1 MTLDE
6 WIDIGTSKGI
16 VDDINFE
23 PVPFCVCFRKWFLMK
38 MGIVKPQSVDRIE
51 CTYNRYYL
59 LSEFSQKN
67 LHEIYEQ
74 TVIDFLNDIIT
85 SRGTISEKEFGRIF
99 QIVNNVMVY
108 ALDLGIGGAKLLNW
122 SLIKRYINTGK
133 IVKNDIRELAIS
145 SADKSRLFKAVLQD
159 NIYPEKRNA
168 CLCLVLNFFL
178 GLRIGEL
185 AGLTFSDFDLQS
197 KLVRIYKTESKFYT
211 RDSEGNKSGSM
222 VYRIQEDT
230 KTMYSVR
237 QVPLVPAAEDILKMI
252 YEHHNQCGYDS
263 PYLAYDGKGEA
274 VLSRSLSRTLDK
286 LCRLLNLKHINT
298 HKIRKT
304 FASDLHAAGMSTR
317 NITDLLGHAEMSTTE
332 HCYILSYGNIE
343 KLRREMTT
351 ALDCDIFDK

>member
-1 MTLDE
+1 MTLNE

-16 VDDINFE
+16 VEDISFD
-23 PVPFCVCFRKWFLMK
+23 PVPFCSCFRKWFLMK
-38 MGIVKPQSVDRIE
+38 MNIVKPQSLDRIE

-59 LSEFSQKN
+59 LSDLNQQP
-67 LHEIYEQ
+67 LHEIQEQ
-74 TVIDFLNDIIT
+74 TIIDFLNEIII

-99 QIVNNVMVY
+99 QIINNVMVY
-108 ALDLGIGGAKLLNW
+108 ALDLNIGGAKLLNW

-133 IVKNDIRELAIS
+133 ITKCDARELAIS

-159 NIYPEKRNA
+159 NIYPEKKSA

-185 AGLTFSDFDLQS
+185 AGLTFSDFDLQN
-197 KLVRIYKTESKFYT
+197 KLVRVYKTESKFYA

-222 VYRIQEDT
+222 IYRIQEDT
-230 KTMYSVR
+230 KTIYSVR
-237 QVPLVPAAEDILKMI
+237 QVPLIPAAEKIFLMI
-252 YEHHNQCGYDS
+252 MEHHDKCGYES
-263 PYLAYDGKGEA
+263 TYLAYDGKDEA

-286 LCRLLNLKHINT
+286 LCKLLNLKHINT

-304 FASDLHAAGMSTR
+304 FASDLHAAGISTR

-332 HCYILSYGNIE
+332 HCYILSDGNIE

-351 ALDCDIFDK
+351 ALDYTL

>member
-16 VDDINFE
+16 VDDIDFE
-23 PVPFCVCFRKWFLMK
+23 PVPFCTCFRKWFLMK

-59 LSEFSQKN
+59 LSELNQKN
-67 LHEIYEQ
+67 LHEIQEQ
-74 TVIDFLNDIIT
+74 IIIDFLNDIII
-85 SRGTISEKEFGRIF
+85 SRGTITEKEFGRIF

-108 ALDLGIGGAKLLNW
+108 ALDLNIGGAKLLNW

-133 IVKNDIRELAIS
+133 IVKSDVRELAIS
-145 SADKSRLFKAVLQD
+145 SADKSRLFRAVLQD

-168 CLCLVLNFFL
+168 SLCLVLNFFL

-185 AGLTFSDFDLQS
+185 AGLTFSDFDLQN
-197 KLVRIYKTESKFYT
+197 KFVRVYKTESKYYT
-211 RDSEGNKSGSM
+211 RDADGNKSGSM

-230 KTMYSVR
+230 KTIYSVR
-237 QVPLVPAAEDILKMI
+237 QVPLVPAAETI
-252 YEHHNQCGYDS
+252 YRLICENHNNCNYES
-263 PYLAYDGKGEA
+263 PYLAYDGKDEA

-286 LCRLLNLKHINT
+286 LCQLLNLKHINT

-304 FASDLHAAGMSTR
+304 FASDLHAAGVSTR

-332 HCYILSYGNIE
+332 HCYILSDGNIE
-343 KLRREMTT
+343 KLRREMTA
-351 ALDCDIFDK
+351 ALDCNIL

>member
-197 KLVRIYKTESKFYT
+197 KLVRIYKTESKYYT

>member
-1 MTLDE
+1 MTLNE

-23 PVPFCVCFRKWFLMK
+23 PVPFSVCFRKWFLMK
-38 MGIVKPQSVDRIE
+38 MNIVKPQSVDRIE

-59 LSEFSQKN
+59 LSDLNQAN
-67 LHEIYEQ
+67 VHEIQEQ
-74 TVIDFLNDIIT
+74 TVIDFLNDIII
-85 SRGTISEKEFGRIF
+85 SRGTITEKEFGRIY

-108 ALDLGIGGAKLLNW
+108 ALDLNIGGAKLLNW

-133 IVKNDIRELAIS
+133 IMKTDPRELAIS
-145 SADKSRLFKAVLQD
+145 PGDKDKLFKAVLQD
-159 NIYPEKRNA
+159 NLYPEKRSA

-185 AGLTFSDFDLQS
+185 AGLTFSDFDLQN
-197 KLVRIYKTESKFYT
+197 KVVRVYKTESKYYV

-222 VYRIQEDT
+222 VYCVQEDT
-230 KTMYSVR
+230 KTVYSVR
-237 QVPLVPAAEDILKMI
+237 EVPLVPVAESILQMI
-252 YEHHNQCGYDS
+252 CEHHDQCGYES
-263 PYLAYDGKGEA
+263 PYLAFDGKEDA

-286 LCRLLNLKHINT
+286 LCKLLSLKHINT

-343 KLRREMTT
+343 NLRKEMTA
-351 ALDCDIFDK
+351 ALVCTCEL

>member
-1 MTLDE
+1 MTLNE

-16 VDDINFE
+16 VDDISFE
-23 PVPFCVCFRKWFLMK
+23 PVPFCVCFRKWFMMK

-59 LSEFSQKN
+59 LSELNQKY
-67 LHEIYEQ
+67 LHEIQEQ
-74 TVIDFLNDIIT
+74 TIIDFLNDIIT

-99 QIVNNVMVY
+99 QIINNVMVY

-133 IVKNDIRELAIS
+133 ITKNDARELAIS

-159 NIYPEKRNA
+159 DIYPEKHNA

-185 AGLTFSDFDLQS
+185 AGFTFSDFDLQN
-197 KLVRIYKTESKFYT
+197 KLVRVYKTESKFYT

-237 QVPLVPAAEDILKMI
+237 QVPLVPAAEDIVRMI
-252 YEHHNQCGYDS
+252 QDYHDKCNYDS
-263 PYLAYDGKGEA
+263 PYLAYDGKDEA

-286 LCRLLNLKHINT
+286 LCKLLNLKHINT

-332 HCYILSYGNIE
+332 HCYILGYGNIE
-343 KLRREMTT
+343 KLRKEMTA
-351 ALDCDIFDK
+351 ALDYSVLR